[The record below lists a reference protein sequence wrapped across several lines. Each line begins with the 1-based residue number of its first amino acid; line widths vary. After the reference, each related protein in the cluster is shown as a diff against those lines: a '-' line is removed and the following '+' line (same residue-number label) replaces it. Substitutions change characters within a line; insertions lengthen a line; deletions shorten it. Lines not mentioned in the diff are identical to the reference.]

1 MRMMML
7 VALCAALSA
16 CADSGQVAAPSDC
29 GRAVIQ
35 GAQVK
40 KVYCPRPFDLGMD
53 GMPAS

>member
-16 CADSGQVAAPSDC
+16 CAGTGRVPAPSDC
-29 GRAVIQ
+29 GHTVIQ
-35 GAQVK
+35 GGQVK

-53 GMPAS
+53 GMPVS